1 MKKSVINIAPLL
13 LLIATNLL
21 GLILFFQIGESTLE
35 TTVLFMGISLLS
47 VLVYVIINKC
57 DMGDPYLFLIAT
69 MLATIGIIVVTSI
82 NPLLIAQGILS
93 ESINELGIDNMKMY
107 LIGVALFFLTI
118 LIYRLFYKN
127 LAKLA
132 PVYFIVLVALYLLT
146 LILGKEI
153 RGVRNWIMIGGFSVQ
168 TSEFAKIMF
177 VMTIAGILTFTRKKS
192 GDGTEKKR
200 YSSTFGVEL
209 ARRTHIN
216 RRVMLITAVVY
227 INMLFLA
234 MQKEMGTM
242 LVLFAVFIAYLF
254 AYDKNKIFLLSNVAI
269 CVAVIL
275 TAVFFLDSV
284 PTFGIEK
291 VESLVETVDT
301 RVSGWLEP
309 YEMRDDG
316 RGIKGYQVVKSM
328 GNIYRGGFTGTGI
341 ENAGTL
347 GGVKAFDSLHCDFI
361 FSAIC
366 NEMGLLGGIGVILMY
381 FVLVYRGFKIAISTT
396 NEFNKAVAFGISTML
411 GVQTFVIIGGV
422 TNLIPLTGITL
433 PFVSHGGSSM
443 MSTFIM
449 LGMLQAI
456 SSVKGDTTDEI
467 K

>member
-1 MKKSVINIAPLL
+1 MKKSVINITPLL
-13 LLIATNLL
+13 LLLMTNLL
-21 GLILFFQIGESTLE
+21 GLLLFFRIGENTLE
-35 TTVLFMGISLLS
+35 TTVLFLGMSLLS
-47 VLVYVIINKC
+47 VLGYVVISKC
-57 DMGDPYLFLIAT
+57 QMGDPYLFLIAT
-69 MLATIGIIVVTSI
+69 MLTTIGIIVVTSI
-82 NPLLIAQGILS
+82 NPLMIAQGILDS
-93 ESINELGIDNMKMY
+93 GTNELGIDNMKMY
-107 LIGVALFFLTI
+107 LTGVAFFFFAI

-127 LAKLA
+127 LAKMA
-132 PVYFIVLVALYLLT
+132 PIYFIVLIVLYLLT
-146 LILGKEI
+146 LIFGKEI
-153 RGVRNWIMIGGFSVQ
+153 RGVRNWIMIGKLSVQ

-177 VMTIAGILTFTRKKS
+177 ILTIAGILTFTRKKNAS
-192 GDGTEKKR
+192 GKKH
-200 YSSTFGVEL
+200 YSSTFGTEL
-209 ARRTHIN
+209 AKKTHIN

-227 INMLFLA
+227 INMLFLM

-254 AYDKNKIFLLSNVAI
+254 AYDKNKMFLLSNVAV
-269 CVAVIL
+269 CVVVVL
-275 TAVFFLDSV
+275 TAVLLLDFI
-284 PTFGIEK
+284 PTFGIGK
-291 VESLVETVDT
+291 LESLVNTVDM
-301 RVSGWLEP
+301 RISGWLEP
-309 YEMRDDG
+309 YAMRDDG

-366 NEMGLLGGIGVILMY
+366 NEMGVLGGIGVILMY